1 LIICLL
7 GHEKLNLFTFQF
19 SFPRSVKDCKK
30 DLKVKAK
37 APLTQFLVV
46 VKQTFEEMQHDAGNE
61 NIRLQLLHIRDIL
74 ERWKVSS
81 KRSHGYGPVIFFLR
95 TNCRS
100 FFLDKIV
107 GLNRKLQIKPKK
119 FEEYV
124 DDKGDKKERATAVQL
139 ILKFGGNLTKLGEK
153 QAIKLGRKLRTDLYP
168 DNPGGGILRLHSTFR
183 HDLKI
188 KTSDEGRVMK
198 TAAAFAK
205 VRLV

>member
-1 LIICLL
+1 M
-7 GHEKLNLFTFQF
+7 
-19 SFPRSVKDCKK
+19 KDCKK

-37 APLTQFLVV
+37 APLTQFLTV
-46 VKQTFEEMQHDAGNE
+46 VKQTLGEMPEDAGNE
-61 NIRLQLLHIRDIL
+61 NVRLQLLHIRDIL
-74 ERWKVSS
+74 ERWKVSI
-81 KRSHGYGPVIFFLR
+81 KYFDCYFKGALWFFLFER
-95 TNCRS
+95 R
-100 FFLDKIV
+100 FFPFKIV

-119 FEEYV
+119 FEEYM
-124 DDKGDKKERATAVQL
+124 DENGNKKECATAVQL

-198 TAAAFAK
+198 TAAAFVK
-205 VRLV
+205 VRLILKKD